1 MPPLGAR
8 QSNIRG
14 AGFSEVGDLAPSAHV
29 QTLRPV
35 GTRIDDRLAA
45 GNDVGNHM
53 SRARANPEA
62 MTAESGRE
70 DKAWNRLHFTD
81 CGNAVRCTVDIAGPD
96 IGDCDAPKLGQQFA
110 SSSMCRQYLPHVG
123 AGIKCPVQFH
133 RSYLTERPFRQG
145 FVALAHALECSRGEA
160 APAPSEQGHE
170 FAAEP
175 ELLRR
180 WIDSRASADCQ

>member
-1 MPPLGAR
+1 MKTRRVALSGDATPRRPSIEYPR
-8 QSNIRG
+8 S
-14 AGFSEVGDLAPSAHV
+14 FSKLGDLAPGARF

-35 GTRIDDRLAA
+35 RTRIDDRLAA

-81 CGNAVRCTVDIAGPD
+81 CGNAIRCAVDIAGPD

-110 SSSMCRQYLPHVG
+110 SSFDVSP
-123 AGIKCPVQFH
+123 
-133 RSYLTERPFRQG
+133 
-145 FVALAHALECSRGEA
+145 
-160 APAPSEQGHE
+160 E
-170 FAAEP
+170 FAAC
-175 ELLRR
+175 RGG
-180 WIDSRASADCQ
+180 D